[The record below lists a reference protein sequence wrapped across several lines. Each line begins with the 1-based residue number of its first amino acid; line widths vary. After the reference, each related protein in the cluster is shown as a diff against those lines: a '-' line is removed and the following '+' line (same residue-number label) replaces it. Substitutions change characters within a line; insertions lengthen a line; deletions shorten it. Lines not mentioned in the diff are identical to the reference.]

1 MAEPPREAEDLGR
14 KRAKTEAPLV
24 IAAKPSHATAD
35 ALERRARQELA
46 GKNSGAETT
55 IPAVLAQAH
64 GDVPLLIANMLPG
77 LKEAKSDRERFELN
91 MAARPAELD
100 PNDDAFDKVPIE
112 EFGMAMLRGM
122 GYREDVGVGKGDNA
136 RTVQPYLLE
145 GRPALLGLGAKP
157 KPGDANP
164 RSQRG
169 RAYIAIGSLVRIQSG
184 AYGVVTQTDG
194 VPGLECVRVHAL
206 LPGADRCTELVVSRK
221 TLALEGDPTALPDGH
236 PGRAAILAHEREAKT
251 ASHQPQPAA
260 AAAAAAAAE
269 DALLWLRKGLVV
281 KVVDE
286 HHAQFKQKCE
296 VVAVAAAV
304 RTCKLRASDGSLHGG
319 VPQHSVQTV
328 VPKAG
333 GAVVVVQASAGA
345 RAGEAGVVEELDKKQ
360 QRALI
365 RLGERAVWLAYDAAC
380 QTV

>member
-1 MAEPPREAEDLGR
+1 MAEPPREMHEDFR
-14 KRAKTEAPLV
+14 KRVKKTEAPLV
-24 IAAKPSHATAD
+24 IGPSHAAD
-35 ALERRARQELA
+35 ASLERRARDELV
-46 GKNSGAETT
+46 GKRSSALH
-55 IPAVLAQAH
+55 IPAWQAEAQ

-100 PNDDAFDKVPIE
+100 PHDDAFDKVPIE

-157 KPGDANP
+157 KPGDVNP
-164 RSQRG
+164 RQRG
-169 RAYIAIGSLVRIQSG
+169 RAYVAIGSLVRLQSG

-206 LPGADRCTELVVSRK
+206 LPGADRATELVVPRK
-221 TLALEGDPTALPDGH
+221 TLVLEGDPTALPEGH
-236 PGRAAILAHEREAKT
+236 PARAAILAHERETRA
-251 ASHQPQPAA
+251 APQPAA
-260 AAAAAAAAE
+260 AAATDDDGGGASLA
-269 DALLWLRKGLVV
+269 WLRKGLVV

-286 HHAQFKQKCE
+286 AHAQFKQKCQ
-296 VVAVAAAV
+296 VVAVTGA
-304 RTCKLRASDGSLHGG
+304 RTCELRAPDGSLHSA

-328 VPKAG
+328 VPKPR

-360 QRALI
+360 QRALV
-365 RLGERAVWLAYDAAC
+365 RVGERSVWLAYDAVC
-380 QTV
+380 QTSSVER